1 MSKYS
6 EYNPKGKENRKKE
19 KEKGS
24 ESKYTPRGKGAP
36 KTAGLPKRERTNKGE
51 PLPKFDQKIRLNKY
65 LSNAGICSRREADTL
80 IASGVVAVNG
90 KVITEL
96 GYKVEPTDK
105 VQYDGATIN
114 HATKRYVLLNKP
126 KDFGIG
132 YDDAMGR
139 KSALQLIKKACKEQV
154 FPVGK
159 MHRNTSGLMLYTND
173 SDMDK
178 KLAHPKFKVAQ
189 IFQVSLD
196 KPMEEED
203 LEKLK
208 KGIYVDERM
217 FSVED
222 ASFIK
227 GKSHHEIGV
236 SILSSNSNIVALM
249 MGKLGYE
256 IVKMDRVSY
265 AGLTKKDLPRGNYRQ
280 LTENEVAFLKMS

>member
-1 MSKYS
+1 
-6 EYNPKGKENRKKE
+6 
-19 KEKGS
+19 
-24 ESKYTPRGKGAP
+24 
-36 KTAGLPKRERTNKGE
+36 
-51 PLPKFDQKIRLNKY
+51 
-65 LSNAGICSRREADTL
+65 
-80 IASGVVAVNG
+80 
-90 KVITEL
+90 
-96 GYKVEPTDK
+96 
-105 VQYDGATIN
+105 
-114 HATKRYVLLNKP
+114 
-126 KDFGIG
+126 
-132 YDDAMGR
+132 
-139 KSALQLIKKACKEQV
+139 
-154 FPVGK
+154 
-159 MHRNTSGLMLYTND
+159 
-173 SDMDK
+173 
-178 KLAHPKFKVAQ
+178 
-189 IFQVSLD
+189 
-196 KPMEEED
+196 MEEED